1 MKQLQTTDQIKYLVQ
16 IRKSLERGK
25 AGNLAENAA
34 FADFLTI
41 QSQLVSEIEAVWG
54 VVFEKM
60 DEYDITQIKGSWGS
74 LSMAERKNW
83 KADKPLP
90 ARFYKQVL
98 DTTKLSLLDKAGEK
112 LPKGAFYTTTKFLQ
126 KRIKVEV

>member
-1 MKQLQTTDQIKYLVQ
+1 MKLQTNDQVRNLVQ
-16 IRKSLERGK
+16 IRKSLSRGK

-41 QSQLVSEIEAVWG
+41 QSQLISEIEAVWG
-54 VVFEKM
+54 VIFEKM
-60 DEYDITQIKGSWGS
+60 DEYDITQIKGSFGS

-98 DTTKLSLLDKAGEK
+98 DTSKLNLLDKAGEK
-112 LPKGAFYTTTKFLQ
+112 LPKGAFFTTTRFLQ
-126 KRIKVEV
+126 KRIKAEV